1 MENETGKA
9 SFLGVGLTMIVAVI
23 VLGLAVFAVARGIMN
38 TAQSS
43 FVQTMDGA
51 ANAGLSDFD
60 GTTVSGVKVRSALED
75 YEGQNYM
82 ILINTAAVQKKS
94 TPDGNAVTSTTFKSA
109 TEIKKSLVTR
119 ETYGTDN
126 TNLQLTAFGGRQ
138 YVVYNALADD
148 TDTSGS
154 TKFVANDEGYIEY
167 TGVFKTDSDGMVQFN
182 VQKINWKTSGCSE
195 YISNSSNFTC
205 KLIKDSSGTIV
216 GILFTEVY

>member
-60 GTTVSGVKVRSALED
+60 GTTVSGVMVRSALED

-82 ILINTAAVQKKS
+82 LLVNTAALQKKS
-94 TPDGNAVTSTTFKSA
+94 TTDGKAVASDTFLEA
-109 TEIKKSLVTR
+109 TAIKKSLVVR
-119 ETYGTDN
+119 EEYGTDN
-126 TNLQLTAFGGRQ
+126 ANLQLTAFGKRQ
-138 YVVYNALADD
+138 YIVYNAQAADGNF
-148 TDTSGS
+148 S
-154 TKFVANDEGYIEY
+154 ANTEGFIEY
-167 TGVFKTDSDGMVQFN
+167 SGVFKTNADGMVQFN
-182 VQKINWKTSGCSE
+182 VQKINWKTSGCTE

>member
-38 TAQSS
+38 SAQTS
-43 FVQTMDGA
+43 FVQTMEGA
-51 ANAGLSDFD
+51 SNAGLTDFD

-82 ILINTAAVQKKS
+82 ILVNTAALQKKS
-94 TPDGNAVTSTTFKSA
+94 TTDGNAAAATSFKPA
-109 TEIKKSLVTR
+109 ADIKSSLVTR
-119 ETYGTDN
+119 ETYGTN
-126 TNLQLTAFGGRQ
+126 NANLQITAFGGRQ
-138 YVVYNALADD
+138 YVVYNALAAD
-148 TDTSGS
+148 GS
-154 TKFVANDEGYIEY
+154 FAANEEGFINYS
-167 TGVFKTDSDGMVQFN
+167 GVFKTDDDGMIQYN
-182 VQKINWKTSGCSE
+182 VQKINWKTSGCTE

-205 KLIKDSSGTIV
+205 KLIKDDSGTIV